1 MEELLAFYIY
11 PLPKGTEYTK
21 EQLNDENKVEE
32 LFDYA
37 QILEAC
43 ITKKGWEYLIN
54 VYGYETLFKI
64 DIKSG
69 WHDAEDIKDFISY
82 VEMEKKMHLIKF
94 RILDKFKFV

>member
-21 EQLNDENKVEE
+21 EQLKDVNKVEE

-43 ITKKGWEYLIN
+43 ITKKGWDYLLNIH
-54 VYGYETLFKI
+54 GYETLFKI
-64 DIKSG
+64 DQKSC
-69 WHDAEDIKDFISY
+69 WHDVEDINDFISY
-82 VEMEKKMHLIKF
+82 IEMEK
-94 RILDKFKFV
+94 RDAPY